1 MILNTSH
8 VSGRGARLKIISKPV
23 TYSGSLLVVR
33 CQVESDTTPSLPRT
47 LNLYSYIDMGH

>member
-1 MILNTSH
+1 MILNISH

-33 CQVESDTTPSLPRT
+33 CQVESDTTPSLARI